1 MSFNQERMR
10 AAILDRL
17 ASVNGLS
24 PEKKERAADVAVEVI
39 GDPAFGEIFGT
50 APASEQE
57 IQDWAD
63 ESLDDIHSGRAGDM
77 RDFATYAADEIDLA
91 ERFGASLITKM
102 EPAMGRDMAGWALDA
117 CIDAGIFKLSAV
129 PDDRVVYRFLVS
141 MNPDTVAAFIGNIED
156 IRKALREGVLLK
168 GHATFLQRGDKGW
181 IEKEIPKDDALAFT
195 PTGILF
201 YGAPKA
207 RHWSRRPGER
217 NIEPVNWNMLP
228 QASYMMSK
236 YAERYVATVPLHSAR
251 SRPEKSECAEK
262 RMVM

>member
-10 AAILDRL
+10 VAILDRL
-17 ASVNGLS
+17 ANVNGFS
-24 PEKKERAADVAVEVI
+24 PEEKERAADVAVEVI

-50 APASEQE
+50 APASAQE

-77 RDFATYAADEIDLA
+77 RNFATYAADEIDLA
-91 ERFGASLITKM
+91 GRFGASLITKM

-129 PDDRVVYRFLVS
+129 PDDRVVYRFLAS

-156 IRKALREGVLLK
+156 IRKVLREGALLK
-168 GHATFLQRGDKGW
+168 GHATFLRRGDGNW
-181 IEKEIPKDDALAFT
+181 VEEEIQKDRALAFT
-195 PTGILF
+195 PTGILV

-217 NIEPVNWNMLP
+217 SMKPANWNMLP
-228 QASYMMSK
+228 QASYLTSK
-236 YAERYVATVPLHSAR
+236 YAEHYVVTVQLP
-251 SRPEKSECAEK
+251 KKECAEK